1 MKKNPKP
8 QEGDIVMVHWQ
19 DAQSRAAWCDKD
31 KPCNLTSIISVG
43 FYNGMHKDETGEY
56 LSLYATRDIEN
67 GNVAEMSAIPAG
79 CIVTTRVLEKA
90 AND

>member
-8 QEGDIVMVHWQ
+8 QEGDIVMVWWR
-19 DAQSRAAWCDKD
+19 DAQSRATWCDKN
-31 KPCNLTSIISVG
+31 KPCNLTSVISVG

-56 LSLYATRDIEN
+56 LSLYATRDI
-67 GNVAEMSAIPAG
+67 GSGSVAEMTAIPVG

-90 AND
+90 QND